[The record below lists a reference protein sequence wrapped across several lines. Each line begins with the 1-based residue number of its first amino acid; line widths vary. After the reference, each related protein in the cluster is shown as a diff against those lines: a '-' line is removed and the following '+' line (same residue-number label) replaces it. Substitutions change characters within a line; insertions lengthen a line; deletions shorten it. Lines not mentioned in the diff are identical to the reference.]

1 MDAKSIGLVV
11 AASVAA
17 VAVVSAAWLGNE
29 LIESRATVKDLQ
41 ATVSKLDKARK
52 TDDAAI
58 ILRDNLHQEAKEDAR
73 QELQAIESIPQ
84 DLPDSDY
91 LDALRRS
98 IGLLPEA
105 TGGADNPAAKPAGG
119 LPAANTTGETPAN

>member
-1 MDAKSIGLVV
+1 MDARAIGLAVASGVSVV
-11 AASVAA
+11 AL
-17 VAVVSAAWLGNE
+17 VSSLWLGNE
-29 LIESRATVKDLQ
+29 LIEARATVKDLQ
-41 ATVSKLDKARK
+41 ATVSKLDTARK
-52 TDDAAI
+52 ADDGAI
-58 ILRDNLHQEAKEDAR
+58 SLRDNLRQEAKSDAQ

-105 TGGADNPAAKPAGG
+105 NGDNPAAKPDAG
-119 LPAANTTGETPAN
+119 LPATHTPGKTPAN

>member
-1 MDAKSIGLVV
+1 MDAKSIGL
-11 AASVAA
+11 A
-17 VAVVSAAWLGNE
+17 VASGVATVALVSSLWLGNE

-41 ATVSKLDKARK
+41 ATVSKLDKARA

-58 ILRDNLHQEAKEDAR
+58 SLRDNLHQEAKSDAQ

-84 DLPDSDY
+84 NLPDSDY

-105 TGGADNPAAKPAGG
+105 NGSADNPAAKPAGG
-119 LPAANTTGETPAN
+119 LPAANPTGETPAN